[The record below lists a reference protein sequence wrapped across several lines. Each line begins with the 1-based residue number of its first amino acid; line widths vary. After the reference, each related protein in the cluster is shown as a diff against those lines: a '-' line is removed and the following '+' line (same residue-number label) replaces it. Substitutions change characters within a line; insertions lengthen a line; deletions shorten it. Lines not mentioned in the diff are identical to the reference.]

1 MIVVRSLLTAAL
13 LVSAAPLAAAA
24 AAELPHPALLV
35 VNKSEATLAI
45 VDPATGRIVAK
56 VATGEGP
63 HEVETDGTRAFVTNY
78 GTAQAPGNS
87 VSIID
92 LASLKEVKR
101 IDLGAIRRPH
111 GIVLADGRLYFTAEA
126 NRLVGRFDPATG
138 LVDWVMGTGQAG
150 THMVWV
156 HKTGT
161 PVVTTNIGSD
171 TVTVIER
178 GTNPTAWTVT
188 QVATGKGPEGFDV
201 SPDGLELWAAHSRDG
216 GVSIVDLAGKTVKQ
230 TIDLK
235 TKRSNRL
242 KFTPDGRLVLI
253 SDLDTGDLVVVD
265 AKSRTEVKRVPLGRA
280 PSGILVVPDGS
291 RAYVAL
297 TGDNQL
303 AVVDLQTFAV
313 TATIA
318 LGAAP
323 DGMAWIK

>member
-1 MIVVRSLLTAAL
+1 MTLVRLLTAAL
-13 LVSAAPLAAAA
+13 AASLCAGPAAAA
-24 AAELPHPALLV
+24 PAELPKPALLV

-45 VDPATGRIVAK
+45 VNPATGQIVAK

-87 VSIID
+87 ISIID
-92 LASLKEVKR
+92 LASLKEVQR
-101 IDLGAIRRPH
+101 LDLGPIRRPH
-111 GIVLADGRLYFTAEA
+111 GIVLADGKLYFTAET

-138 LVDWVMGTGQAG
+138 HFDWVMGTGQAG

-156 HKTGT
+156 HASGS
-161 PVVTTNIGSD
+161 PVATTNIGSD
-171 TVTVIER
+171 SVTVIER
-178 GTNPTAWTVT
+178 GANPTAWNVT

-201 SPDGLELWAAHSRDG
+201 SPDGAELWAAHSRDG
-216 GVSIVDLAGKTVKQ
+216 GVSIIDLAAKKVVQ
-230 TIDLK
+230 TLDLK

-265 AKSRTEVKRVPLGRA
+265 AKARTEVKRVPLGRA

-303 AVVDLQTFAV
+303 AVVDLRTFAV
-313 TATIA
+313 TGRVA

>member
-1 MIVVRSLLTAAL
+1 MTVARLLTAVL
-13 LVSAAPLAAAA
+13 LASAALPVAAA
-24 AAELPHPALLV
+24 AAELPRPALLV

-45 VDPATGRIVAK
+45 VDPATGQIVSK

-63 HEVETDGTRAFVTNY
+63 HEVETDGARAFVTNY

-92 LASLKEVKR
+92 LASLKEVTR
-101 IDLGAIRRPH
+101 LNLGPVRRPH
-111 GIVLADGRLYFTAEA
+111 GIVLAEGKLYFTAET

-138 LVDWVMGTGQAG
+138 HFDWVMGTGQAG

-156 HKTGT
+156 HASGS

-171 TVTVIER
+171 TVTVMER
-178 GTNPTAWTVT
+178 GANPAAWSVT

-216 GVSIVDLAGKTVKQ
+216 GVSIIDLAGKTVKQ

-242 KFTPDGRLVLI
+242 KFTPDGRLVLV

-265 AKSRTEVKRVPLGRA
+265 AKSRTVVKRVPLGRA

-303 AVVDLQTFAV
+303 AAVDLTTFAV
-313 TATIA
+313 TGRIT

-323 DGMAWIK
+323 DGMAWIR